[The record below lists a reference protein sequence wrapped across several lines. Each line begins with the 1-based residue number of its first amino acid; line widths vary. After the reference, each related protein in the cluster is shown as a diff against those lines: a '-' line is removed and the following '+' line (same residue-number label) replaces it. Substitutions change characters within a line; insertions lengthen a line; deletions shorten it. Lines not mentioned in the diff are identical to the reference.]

1 MKTPLPGPGVEDQ
14 RKGREDTSETVPWM
28 QWAVMALAAV
38 LLFSCF
44 FLAIR
49 RHLA

>member
-1 MKTPLPGPGVEDQ
+1 MKTRLPRPPVEDE
-14 RKGREDTSETVPWM
+14 RKGGEDTTETVPWL

-38 LLFSCF
+38 LLFGCF

-49 RHLA
+49 SHLA

>member
-1 MKTPLPGPGVEDQ
+1 MKIRLPGSGTED
-14 RKGREDTSETVPWM
+14 RRNGREHPTEKEPWM

-38 LLFSCF
+38 LLFGCF

-49 RHLA
+49 SHLA